1 MSVLMNPTPGTAER
15 ATPLDRARLRAAVIE
30 AKRRYPG
37 AVGDYL
43 AAELCAWE
51 DFGFRFGYAGRIAA
65 LLDHL
70 TT

>member
-1 MSVLMNPTPGTAER
+1 MSVLTDPTPGTAER

-43 AAELCAWE
+43 AAELRAWE
-51 DFGFRFGYAGRIAA
+51 DFGFRFGYGRIAA